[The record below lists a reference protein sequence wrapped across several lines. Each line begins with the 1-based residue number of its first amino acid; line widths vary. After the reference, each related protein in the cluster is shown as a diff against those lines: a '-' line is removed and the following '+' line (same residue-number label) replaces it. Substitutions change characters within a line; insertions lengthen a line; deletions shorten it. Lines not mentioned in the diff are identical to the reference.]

1 MEQMLRYIFG
11 ELQGYKACVT
21 QVVKKQAS
29 FNRSVAFFAMT
40 TLALGVIHHIQ
51 IHSQEEKIKLLYR
64 EIKRLKESDDYDWV
78 YSENDKKTVDT
89 E

>member
-1 MEQMLRYIFG
+1 MEQMLRYVFG
-11 ELQGYKACVT
+11 ELQGYKACVA
-21 QVVKKQAS
+21 QVVKNQAS
-29 FNRSVAFFAMT
+29 FNRSVAFSAIT
-40 TLALGVIHHIQ
+40 LLALGVIHHIR